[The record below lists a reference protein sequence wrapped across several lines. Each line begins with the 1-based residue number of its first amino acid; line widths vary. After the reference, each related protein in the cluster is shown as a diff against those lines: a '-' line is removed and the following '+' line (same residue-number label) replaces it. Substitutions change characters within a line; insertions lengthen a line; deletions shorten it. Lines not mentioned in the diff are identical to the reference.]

1 MRIISGF
8 FIHTPNMTLHQL
20 PEAFRIVLPGSWDW
34 FFLRSQQLLLFF
46 QDATHLATKWRN
58 RILSSKA
65 ELTIGNF
72 QIKMQH
78 LLDLLTSPDKKI
90 EHNLVQTD
98 VNPKDKQ
105 NFPSC
110 KKISSQNVL
119 DLLLKK
125 KETEATYV
133 YLNLLQYI
141 ISAYVETS
149 TPIEDRL
156 YYSWTVVFVCRMWK
170 IWLNHNSP
178 INTSTLNDKSSKR
191 NKNKNKYFITT
202 PIYRSIEINSHNLLY
217 LIILVKQRTLP
228 KEALNVFLFSSQ
240 PCESTFKNARA
251 LSGIYHTAVNFTA
264 ADFLRRSEKLS
275 ILNEEKCNNVLNEND
290 RELKFPI
297 HHKGNRVNYDSLSNL
312 NDIDKISVENIILAA
327 FNRAKELVSNLN
339 ILPSL
344 KKCNACEL
352 NGLSK
357 NIFDSIRFNINSD
370 TYSATDA
377 DSSSDSE
384 SDYDDETMESNEF
397 NSDLINVDEEDKDA
411 ATTQS
416 VDEIKTE
423 KINFTGMRIFDSINP
438 AMKNSYFQV
447 QINNKIKFIHKQTA
461 CWLLTDKA
469 SRLSADRLSRVIET
483 NKKD

>member
-1 MRIISGF
+1 MY
-8 FIHTPNMTLHQL
+8 P
-20 PEAFRIVLPGSWDW
+20 
-34 FFLRSQQLLLFF
+34 
-46 QDATHLATKWRN
+46 
-58 RILSSKA
+58 
-65 ELTIGNF
+65 
-72 QIKMQH
+72 
-78 LLDLLTSPDKKI
+78 
-90 EHNLVQTD
+90 LV
-98 VNPKDKQ
+98 
-105 NFPSC
+105 FGR
-110 KKISSQNVL
+110 
-119 DLLLKK
+119 
-125 KETEATYV
+125 Y
-133 YLNLLQYI
+133 
-141 ISAYVETS
+141 
-149 TPIEDRL
+149 PIEQRG
-156 YYSWTVVFVCRMWK
+156 
-170 IWLNHNSP
+170 LNN
-178 INTSTLNDKSSKR
+178 
-191 NKNKNKYFITT
+191 
-202 PIYRSIEINSHNLLY
+202 
-217 LIILVKQRTLP
+217 
-228 KEALNVFLFSSQ
+228 
-240 PCESTFKNARA
+240 
-251 LSGIYHTAVNFTA
+251 G
-264 ADFLRRSEKLS
+264 
-275 ILNEEKCNNVLNEND
+275 
-290 RELKFPI
+290 
-297 HHKGNRVNYDSLSNL
+297 
-312 NDIDKISVENIILAA
+312 ENIILAA

-447 QINNKIKFIHKQTA
+447 QINNKTKFIHKQTA